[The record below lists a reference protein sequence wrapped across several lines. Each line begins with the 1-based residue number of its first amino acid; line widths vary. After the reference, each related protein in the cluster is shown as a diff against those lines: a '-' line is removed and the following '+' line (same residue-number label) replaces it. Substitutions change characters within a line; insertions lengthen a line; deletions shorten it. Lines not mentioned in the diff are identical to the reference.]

1 MIFKERFNRFK
12 IVNLQTDTNNVFK
25 EKVLDSVGG
34 LFNELYYIYND
45 KYNEEKDGLNAKNK
59 NNFDCKKL
67 RLTDNYQYLP
77 EEEEQ
82 QQTSKKRDIKEP
94 LQKPTK
100 DNLEEFNTWISR
112 EETGINRELF
122 QKHFKFQMP

>member
-45 KYNEEKDGLNAKNK
+45 KYN
-59 NNFDCKKL
+59 
-67 RLTDNYQYLP
+67 
-77 EEEEQ
+77 
-82 QQTSKKRDIKEP
+82 
-94 LQKPTK
+94 
-100 DNLEEFNTWISR
+100 
-112 EETGINRELF
+112 
-122 QKHFKFQMP
+122 